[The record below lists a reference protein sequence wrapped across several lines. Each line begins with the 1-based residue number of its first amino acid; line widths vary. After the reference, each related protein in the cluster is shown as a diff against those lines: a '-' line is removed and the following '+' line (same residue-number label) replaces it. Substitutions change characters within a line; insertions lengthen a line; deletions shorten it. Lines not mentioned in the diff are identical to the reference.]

1 MGQATLNELEMTTY
15 EKDSTANALVLYE
28 QANYYRSKPKNFRFT
43 TEYYKRIKIFNKKG
57 LNKATVTIYTNKD
70 QKELISDIKA
80 ITYNLN
86 DNNSRQETYLSKD
99 QIFETQETK
108 RYTKTTF
115 SLPNVNAGSVIEYT
129 YTISSYYIGIKD
141 WYFQSDIPKLKSQ
154 LDLAVLGNYKYN
166 KRLIGFLDL
175 DKEESSVNHECIEM
189 PDGQVAACASY
200 SFGMNNILSLIH
212 I

>member
-1 MGQATLNELEMTTY
+1 MKKNLLSIFLFVCTFLYAQKERSAKMGQTSLNELQMTYY
-15 EKDSTANALVLYE
+15 EKDSSANALVLYE
-28 QANYYRSKPKNFRFT
+28 QGNYYRSKLKNFRFT
-43 TEYYKRIKIFNKKG
+43 TKYYKRIKIFNKEG

-115 SLPNVNAGSVIEYT
+115 TLPNVNSGSVIEYT
-129 YTISSYYIGIKD
+129 YTISS
-141 WYFQSDIPKLKSQ
+141 KL
-154 LDLAVLGNYKYN
+154 
-166 KRLIGFLDL
+166 
-175 DKEESSVNHECIEM
+175 
-189 PDGQVAACASY
+189 
-200 SFGMNNILSLIH
+200 
-212 I
+212 